1 MPHAHLWLAA
11 LALLII
17 MLVLLAWRCR
27 HAWRRALPSLPKRS
41 RRLHPSTPDDC
52 PHCRL
57 VATPQQDLP
66 ASTIPPW
73 REGRRRRGAPR
84 RAPRPR
90 PLPQARPRTRLGGPP
105 RELRNAL
112 TCV

>member
-57 VATPQQDLP
+57 VATPQ
-66 ASTIPPW
+66 
-73 REGRRRRGAPR
+73 
-84 RAPRPR
+84 
-90 PLPQARPRTRLGGPP
+90 
-105 RELRNAL
+105 
-112 TCV
+112 